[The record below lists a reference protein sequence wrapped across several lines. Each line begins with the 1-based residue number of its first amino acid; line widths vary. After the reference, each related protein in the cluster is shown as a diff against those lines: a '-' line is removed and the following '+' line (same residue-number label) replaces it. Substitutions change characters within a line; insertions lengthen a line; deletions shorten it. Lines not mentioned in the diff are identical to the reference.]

1 MSPRHLR
8 LPSWLRG
15 CKFFN
20 LSGRP
25 RMAGRGSVTPV
36 TDSRERVRACTGRTT
51 EENPGRWFSSQVLA
65 ASLVAIV
72 LAGGL
77 LPTTSRA
84 ATLPAAIDGQP
95 MPSLAP
101 MLTRVTPAVV
111 NISSTTRVPVRD
123 AYFGD
128 PMMRQFFGLPPTPRE
143 RVEQSLG
150 SGVIVDAAKGYILTN
165 NHVVAGADD
174 IGVTLQDGRTFKG
187 KLIGT
192 DPATDVAVVQIQADN
207 LHALPMSDSSTLRV
221 GDYVVAVGEPFGLGQ
236 TVTAGIVSALGR
248 SGLGDSSYQNFI
260 QTDASINPGNSGGPL
275 VNLRGELVGI
285 NTMIFSPSG
294 GNVGIGFA
302 IPSNL
307 TSEVMKQLIAHGRVE
322 RGSLGLQAQA
332 ITPRIAQ
339 ALKLKNS
346 KGVVVTGVG
355 DGSAAERA
363 GLQPGDV
370 LTSLNGKPLQSVQQ
384 LRNTEGLLPLGS
396 TLRIGIMRAGQP
408 RQVDATLA
416 AEKLATLDGGQL
428 DPRLAGVKFSE
439 LGQAQRDQ
447 GWYGAAISAVQ
458 PGSRAARAGLS
469 RGDVVIGVGNQRIT
483 SLRMLGGLARVH
495 LRQLVLVV
503 ADDEGSHYVLIN

>member
-128 PMMRQFFGLPPTPRE
+128 PMMRQFFGLPATPRE

>member
-1 MSPRHLR
+1 
-8 LPSWLRG
+8 
-15 CKFFN
+15 
-20 LSGRP
+20 
-25 RMAGRGSVTPV
+25 
-36 TDSRERVRACTGRTT
+36 
-51 EENPGRWFSSQVLA
+51 
-65 ASLVAIV
+65 
-72 LAGGL
+72 
-77 LPTTSRA
+77 
-84 ATLPAAIDGQP
+84 
-95 MPSLAP
+95 
-101 MLTRVTPAVV
+101 
-111 NISSTTRVPVRD
+111 TTRVPVRD
-123 AYFGD
+123 AYFDD
-128 PMMRQFFGLPPTPRE
+128 PMVRQFFGLPATPRE

-150 SGVIVDAAKGYILTN
+150 SGVIVDATKGYILTN

-174 IGVTLQDGRTFKG
+174 ISVTLQDGRTFKG

-192 DPATDVAVVQIQADN
+192 DPATDVAVVQIRADH
-207 LHALPMSDSSTLRV
+207 LHALPMADSSTLRV

-307 TSEVMKQLIAHGRVE
+307 TSEVMKQLIAHGKVE
-322 RGSLGLQAQA
+322 RGSLGLQVQA

-339 ALKLKNS
+339 ALKLKDS
-346 KGVVVTGVG
+346 KGVVVTGVS
-355 DGSAAERA
+355 DGSAAARA

-370 LTSLNGKPLQSVQQ
+370 LTLLDGKPLQSVQQ
-384 LRNTEGLLPLGS
+384 LRNSEGLLPLGS
-396 TLRIGIMRAGQP
+396 TLQLGIMRHGQP
-408 RQVDATLA
+408 REVKATLS
-416 AEKLATLDGGQL
+416 AEKLASVDGAQL
-428 DPRLAGVKFSE
+428 DPRLAGVRFSE
-439 LGQAQRDQ
+439 LSQNQRDQ

-469 RGDVVIGVGNQRIT
+469 PGEVLIGVGNQRIT
-483 SLRMLGGLARVH
+483 SLRILRGLAGVH

-503 ADDEGSHYVLIN
+503 ADADGSHYVLFN

>member
-1 MSPRHLR
+1 MPPRSFH
-8 LPSWLRG
+8 LPSWL
-15 CKFFN
+15 
-20 LSGRP
+20 
-25 RMAGRGSVTPV
+25 
-36 TDSRERVRACTGRTT
+36 TGLLAAA
-51 EENPGRWFSSQVLA
+51 VLA
-65 ASLVAIV
+65 VS
-72 LAGGL
+72 L
-77 LPTTSRA
+77 LPGSARA

-101 MLTRVTPAVV
+101 MLTRVTPTVV
-111 NISSTTRVPVRD
+111 NISSTTHVPVRA
-123 AYFGD
+123 AYFDD
-128 PMMRQFFGLPPTPRE
+128 PMMRQFFGLPTTPRE
-143 RVEQSLG
+143 RVQQSLG

-174 IGVTLQDGRTFKG
+174 ISVTLQDGRTFKG

-192 DPATDVAVVQIQADN
+192 DPATDVAVVQIRADN

-236 TVTAGIVSALGR
+236 TVTAGIISALGR

-275 VNLRGELVGI
+275 VNLHGELVGI

-307 TSEVMKQLIAHGRVE
+307 TDEVMTQLIAHGKVE
-322 RGSLGLQAQA
+322 RGNLGLQAQA

-339 ALKLKNS
+339 ALKLKDS
-346 KGVVVTGVG
+346 KGVVVTGVS
-355 DGSAAERA
+355 DGSAAALA

-370 LTSLNGKPLQSVQQ
+370 LTSLNGKPLKSVQQ

-396 TLRIGIMRAGQP
+396 TLQLGITRDGQP
-408 RQVDATLA
+408 HQVKATLS
-416 AEKLATLDGGQL
+416 AEKLDSVDGGQL
-428 DPRLAGVKFSE
+428 DPRLAGVRFSE
-439 LGQAQRDQ
+439 LSQNQRDQ
-447 GWYGAAISAVQ
+447 GWYGATISAVQ
-458 PGSRAARAGLS
+458 TDSRAARAGLS

-483 SLRMLGGLARVH
+483 SLRMLRGLAGAH

-503 ADDEGSHYVLIN
+503 ADAEGSHYVLIN